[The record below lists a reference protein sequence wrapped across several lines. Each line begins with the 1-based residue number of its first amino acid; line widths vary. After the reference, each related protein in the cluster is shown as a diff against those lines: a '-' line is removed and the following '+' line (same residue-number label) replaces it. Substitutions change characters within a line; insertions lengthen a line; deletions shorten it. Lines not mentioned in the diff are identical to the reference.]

1 MSAKRGEQMRFFV
14 ASVLVAGTGLAPA
27 SGHAQWTDAKIPGE
41 LHRTVQACAAEVRN
55 PGDWVCVLV
64 RCDQPGS
71 PPGLYFSTPGPDIR
85 DSIKLVIDSET
96 FTVSVPASSSK
107 SPLALSTRA
116 EGVTSD
122 LLEAMKAGQAL
133 SIDGTDLKPPY
144 NRISL
149 QDSRQAIERIE
160 RTCARW
166 HPTPASIFRR
176 LSRGVGLY

>member
-14 ASVLVAGTGLAPA
+14 ASVLVAVTGLAPA

-41 LHRTVQACAAEVRN
+41 QHRAVQACAAEARN

-71 PPGLYFSTPGPDIR
+71 PPGLYFSTPGPEIR
-85 DSIKLVIDSET
+85 DSIKLVIDNET
-96 FTVSVPASSSK
+96 FAVSVPASPKSS
-107 SPLALSTRA
+107 LALSARA

-166 HPTPASIFRR
+166 HPNAASILRR
-176 LSRGVGLY
+176 ISRGVGLY